1 MFRRFVS
8 VSSVC
13 AVLLSASL
21 SFGGAK
27 EAEDSFEKMME
38 GNKRF
43 VTGNLHHWDVKQKRE
58 SLVKGQHPSAIVVA
72 CSDSRESPELLFDQD
87 LGDIFVIRA
96 AGNVLDPVSLGSIE
110 YAAEHLHTPLL
121 ILLGHDSCGA
131 VTAAVDAKGK
141 AEGNIG
147 AIVKRIQPAVKVA
160 KAEGGTRDE
169 IIDHAV
175 RANVSHSEEYMIR
188 NSPILR
194 HLMEKGEL
202 RVVTAVYHL
211 ESGEVELLCEGDCA
225 SEEMRKEHHN
235 GHSSKEHH

>member
-1 MFRRFVS
+1 MFRKLVS
-8 VSSVC
+8 VSSAC
-13 AVLLSASL
+13 ALLLSAGI
-21 SFGGAK
+21 SFGGMK
-27 EAEDSFEKMME
+27 EADDSFQKLME

-43 VTGNLHHWDVKQKRE
+43 VSGELHHWDVKEKRE
-58 SLVKGQHPSAIVVA
+58 SLVRGQHPAAIVVA
-72 CSDSRESPELLFDQD
+72 CSDSREAPEILFDQD
-87 LGDIFVIRA
+87 LGDLFVVRV

-141 AEGNIG
+141 PEGNIG
-147 AIVKRIQPAVKVA
+147 AIVKRIQPAVKKA
-160 KAEGGTRDE
+160 KAAGGDRHE

-175 RANVSHSEEYMIR
+175 RANVTHSEEYMLK
-188 NSPILR
+188 NSPVLK

-211 ESGEVELLCEGDCA
+211 AGGEVELLCEGDCA
-225 SEEMRKEHHN
+225 SEEMKKEHHGDHSQH
-235 GHSSKEHH
+235 GHH